1 MHNDSGAALEAI
13 GFVYAA
19 QSPLPNGHEWIF
31 AVASCI
37 HPLPVDREGFV
48 FVAVRG
54 KGVHHG
60 TLPTS
65 STEPHFAD
73 HAGVG
78 SALVNKADLV
88 QLLAKR
94 GEPGQLPWPTPE
106 ELKARREEVAA
117 QKNEDG
123 LAKVVRDL
131 AAKQQACEDARRELV
146 SSLQSA
152 AEAVGD
158 GAGDEAGEGEVGSS
172 SAQGGRDA
180 ARQAIHAAERQ
191 TADGALD
198 MVVTAT
204 DKARERLQAM
214 AGLEPLTGDGEA
226 EAAAE
231 GEVEPEAEENP
242 AAAAEGVPGTREQLL
257 AAIADPARE
266 YGLLKTAESML
277 ATPAMRALKD
287 MSAAR
292 GVNMSEAAVTHK
304 KGQPLPEGFFIV
316 KVSPIPPTHPNYESS
331 WTHSCPGPL
340 PLPPPPQ
347 L

>member
-13 GFVYAA
+13 GFSYAA
-19 QSPLPNGHEWIF
+19 ESPLPSGHEWLF
-31 AVASCI
+31 AVAGCI

-54 KGVHHG
+54 KGVYHG

-88 QLLAKR
+88 QLLAKG
-94 GEPGQLPWPTPE
+94 GEPGQKPWPTPE

-117 QKNEDG
+117 QQKEGG
-123 LAKVVRDL
+123 LAKEVRDL
-131 AAKQQACEDARRELV
+131 AAKQRACEDAQRELV

-158 GAGDEAGEGEVGSS
+158 GAGDEAGEGEVGSI
-172 SAQGGRDA
+172 SAQGERDA
-180 ARQAIHAAERQ
+180 ARQVIHAAERQ

-214 AGLEPLTGDGEA
+214 QAMAGLPPLTGDGEA
-226 EAAAE
+226 GAAAE
-231 GEVEPEAEENP
+231 AEPEAEESP
-242 AAAAEGVPGTREQLL
+242 AAAAEGAPKTREELL
-257 AAIADPARE
+257 DAIADPARE
-266 YGLLKTAESML
+266 YGLLKTAESTL
-277 ATPAMRALKD
+277 ATPAIKALKAMCAVKGVD
-287 MSAAR
+287 VPAAA
-292 GVNMSEAAVTHK
+292 EAHK
-304 KGQPLPEGFFIV
+304 KGQPLPDGFFIV
-316 KVSPIPPTHPNYESS
+316 KV
-331 WTHSCPGPL
+331 HSNSLFHL
-340 PLPPPPQ
+340 PFARQ

>member
-13 GFVYAA
+13 GFAYAA

-31 AVASCI
+31 AVAGCL
-37 HPLPVDREGFV
+37 HPLPVDRDGFV

-54 KGVHHG
+54 KGVYHG

-94 GEPGQLPWPTPE
+94 DEPGQLPWPTPE

-117 QKNEDG
+117 QKKEGG
-123 LAKVVRDL
+123 LAKEVRDL
-131 AAKQQACEDARRELV
+131 AAKQRACEDAQRELA

-152 AEAVGD
+152 AEAVGNEV
-158 GAGDEAGEGEVGSS
+158 GDEASEGEAGSS
-172 SAQGGRDA
+172 SAQGEHEA
-180 ARQAIHAAERQ
+180 ARQAIYAAERQ
-191 TADGALD
+191 IADGALD
-198 MVVTAT
+198 VVVSAAA
-204 DKARERLQAM
+204 KACERLRAM

-226 EAAAE
+226 GAAAE
-231 GEVEPEAEENP
+231 AEPEAEESP
-242 AAAAEGVPGTREQLL
+242 AAAAEGVPKTREELL
-257 AAIADPARE
+257 AVIADPARE
-266 YGLLKTAESML
+266 YGLLKTAESTL
-277 ATPAMRALKD
+277 ATPAIKALKAMCAVKGVD
-287 MSAAR
+287 VPAAA
-292 GVNMSEAAVTHK
+292 EAHK
-304 KGQPLPEGFFIV
+304 KGQPLPDGFFIV
-316 KVSPIPPTHPNYESS
+316 KV
-331 WTHSCPGPL
+331 HSNSLFHL
-340 PLPPPPQ
+340 PFARQ

>member
-19 QSPLPNGHEWIF
+19 QSPLPNSHEWLF
-31 AVASCI
+31 AVAGCI
-37 HPLPVDREGFV
+37 HPLPLDRNGFV

-65 STEPHFAD
+65 STEPHFD
-73 HAGVG
+73 NHAGVG

-117 QKNEDG
+117 QKNKDG

-152 AEAVGD
+152 AEAVG
-158 GAGDEAGEGEVGSS
+158 AEAVGDEAGEGEVGSS
-172 SAQGGRDA
+172 SAQGERDA

-191 TADGALD
+191 NADGALD

-214 AGLEPLTGDGEA
+214 AGLPPLTGDGEA

-292 GVNMSEAAVTHK
+292 GVDVPAAAEAHK
-304 KGQPLPEGFFIV
+304 KGQPLPDGFFIV
-316 KVSPIPPTHPNYESS
+316 KV
-331 WTHSCPGPL
+331 HSNSLFHL
-340 PLPPPPQ
+340 PFARQ